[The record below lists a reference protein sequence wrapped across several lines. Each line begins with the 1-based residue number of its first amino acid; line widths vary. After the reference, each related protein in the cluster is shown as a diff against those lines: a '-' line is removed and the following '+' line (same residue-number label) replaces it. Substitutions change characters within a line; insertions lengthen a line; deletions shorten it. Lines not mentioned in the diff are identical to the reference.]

1 MSKLPKPWE
10 QGYRY
15 PGIGIPTLRQSLY
28 FRADEERRLA
38 ARQLPSIS
46 EYIDSMHLGEIILPQ
61 DVLIISLTNLTVK
74 LKLHWPLIDV

>member
-1 MSKLPKPWE
+1 MSKLPNRGNKDT
-10 QGYRY
+10 
-15 PGIGIPTLRQSLY
+15 GIPVLIPTLRQSLY
-28 FRADEERRLA
+28 FRADEKGRHA

-74 LKLHWPLIDV
+74 LKLH